1 MYQRIQ
7 VRCLFD
13 ITQTNTTG
21 RFRED
26 QIPYHDFSNSKI
38 SDYNTWNQSRNK
50 QRNFETVIQTLG
62 LRAQISDITTPEK
75 TNKGWSFDFTVD
87 TPGAYGDN
95 LEILIH
101 DLVGVPMIPIPLGIK
116 SVTLQPLGSE
126 QNIWLEI
133 IR

>member
-7 VRCLFD
+7 VKCLFD

-26 QIPYHDFSNSKI
+26 QVPYDDFSGSKI
-38 SDYNTWNQSRNK
+38 SDYNTWNQSRNR

-62 LRAQISDITTPEK
+62 LRAQISDIATPIQK
-75 TNKGWSFDFTVD
+75 DKVWVFDFTVD
-87 TPGAYGDN
+87 TPGAYGED

-101 DLVGVPMIPIPLGIK
+101 DLEGVPMIPIPPGIK
-116 SVTLQPLGSE
+116 TVTLHSSGSE